1 MYIIY
6 HGFCFVLNN
15 IGVFM
20 NRKDLIEELHKLK
33 EAITLVSDRV
43 NEIDEDLIS
52 CGTNTDNMKKY
63 IATCIDDLYAAN
75 TNLTK
80 AITNLHISKALYE
93 K

>member
-1 MYIIY
+1 MLI
-6 HGFCFVLNN
+6 VVWVN
-15 IGVFM
+15 M

-43 NEIDEDLIS
+43 NEIEEDLIS
-52 CGTNTDNMKKY
+52 CGTNTGNMKKY

-75 TNLTK
+75 INLTK
-80 AITNLHISKALYE
+80 AITNLHISKVLYE

>member
-1 MYIIY
+1 
-6 HGFCFVLNN
+6 
-15 IGVFM
+15 M

-33 EAITLVSDRV
+33 EAITVASDRV
-43 NEIDEDLIS
+43 NEIEEDLIS

-75 TNLTK
+75 INLTK
-80 AITNLHISKALYE
+80 AITNLHISSVLYE

>member
-1 MYIIY
+1 MLI
-6 HGFCFVLNN
+6 V
-15 IGVFM
+15 VWVRM

-33 EAITLVSDRV
+33 EAITTVSDCV
-43 NEIDEDLIS
+43 NEIEEDLIS
-52 CGTNTDNMKKY
+52 CGINTDNMNKY

-75 TNLTK
+75 INLTK

>member
-1 MYIIY
+1 MLI
-6 HGFCFVLNN
+6 V
-15 IGVFM
+15 VWVRM
-20 NRKDLIEELHKLK
+20 NGKDLIEELYKLK

-43 NEIDEDLIS
+43 NEIEEDLIS
-52 CGTNTDNMKKY
+52 GGTNTDNMKKY

-75 TNLTK
+75 INLTK

>member
-1 MYIIY
+1 
-6 HGFCFVLNN
+6 
-15 IGVFM
+15 M
-20 NRKDLIEELHKLK
+20 NRKDLIEELRRLK

-43 NEIDEDLIS
+43 NEIEEDLIS

-75 TNLTK
+75 INLTK
-80 AITNLHISKALYE
+80 AITNLHISNALYE

>member
-1 MYIIY
+1 MLI
-6 HGFCFVLNN
+6 V
-15 IGVFM
+15 VWVRM

-33 EAITLVSDRV
+33 EAITTVSDCV
-43 NEIDEDLIS
+43 NEIEEDLIS

-75 TNLTK
+75 INLTK

>member
-1 MYIIY
+1 
-6 HGFCFVLNN
+6 
-15 IGVFM
+15 M
-20 NRKDLIEELHKLK
+20 NREELIEELHKLK
-33 EAITLVSDRV
+33 EAITVVNDRV
-43 NEIDEDLIS
+43 NEIEGDLIS

-80 AITNLHISKALYE
+80 AITNLHISRILYE

>member
-1 MYIIY
+1 MLI
-6 HGFCFVLNN
+6 V
-15 IGVFM
+15 VWVRM

-33 EAITLVSDRV
+33 EAITTVSDCV
-43 NEIDEDLIS
+43 NEIEEDLIS
-52 CGTNTDNMKKY
+52 CGANTDNMNKY

-75 TNLTK
+75 INLTK

>member
-1 MYIIY
+1 MLI
-6 HGFCFVLNN
+6 V
-15 IGVFM
+15 VWVRM

-33 EAITLVSDRV
+33 EAITTVSDRV
-43 NEIDEDLIS
+43 NEIEEDLIS
-52 CGTNTDNMKKY
+52 CGTNTDNMNKY

-75 TNLTK
+75 INLTK

>member
-1 MYIIY
+1 MQIVV
-6 HGFCFVLNN
+6 CVN
-15 IGVFM
+15 M

-43 NEIDEDLIS
+43 NEIEEDLIS

-75 TNLTK
+75 INLTK

-93 K
+93 KR

>member
-1 MYIIY
+1 MLI
-6 HGFCFVLNN
+6 V
-15 IGVFM
+15 VWVRM

-33 EAITLVSDRV
+33 EAITTVSDCV
-43 NEIDEDLIS
+43 NEIEEDLIS
-52 CGTNTDNMKKY
+52 CGTNADNMNKY

-75 TNLTK
+75 INLTK

>member
-1 MYIIY
+1 
-6 HGFCFVLNN
+6 
-15 IGVFM
+15 M

-33 EAITLVSDRV
+33 EAITTVSDCV

-52 CGTNTDNMKKY
+52 CGTNTDNMNKY

-75 TNLTK
+75 INLTK

-93 K
+93 KW

>member
-1 MYIIY
+1 MTRIILL
-6 HGFCFVLNN
+6 VS
-15 IGVFM
+15 M

-33 EAITLVSDRV
+33 EAITVVSDRV
-43 NEIDEDLIS
+43 NEIEEDLIS
-52 CGTNTDNMKKY
+52 CGTNTGNMKKY

-75 TNLTK
+75 INLTK

>member
-1 MYIIY
+1 
-6 HGFCFVLNN
+6 
-15 IGVFM
+15 M

-43 NEIDEDLIS
+43 NEIEEDLIS
-52 CGTNTDNMKKY
+52 CCNNTDNMKKY

-75 TNLTK
+75 INLTK
-80 AITNLHISKALYE
+80 AITNLHISSVLYE

>member
-1 MYIIY
+1 MLI
-6 HGFCFVLNN
+6 V
-15 IGVFM
+15 VWVRM

-33 EAITLVSDRV
+33 EAITTVSDCV
-43 NEIDEDLIS
+43 NEIEEDLIS
-52 CGTNTDNMKKY
+52 CDTNTDNMNKY

-75 TNLTK
+75 INLTK